1 MTRTLPTARSQGM
14 ETIGLISE
22 KDEKIKQI
30 SHCTIIV
37 PSEETSDV
45 QEYHLPIYYIMYS
58 MLEAK
63 FFKND
68 LKCKQSFMKGS
79 CKKRLSFGPFFFYYH
94 KNIDSIRSKKLYI
107 IKKKRT

>member
-1 MTRTLPTARSQGM
+1 M

-45 QEYHLPIYYIMYS
+45 QEYHLPIYYTMCP

-79 CKKRLSFGPFFFYYH
+79 CKKTAQLRAVFLLSQKY
-94 KNIDSIRSKKLYI
+94 
-107 IKKKRT
+107 